1 MRTLI
6 TAWILILMFIPARP
20 ASAQTSA
27 DEQAVSTALDN
38 LHDAAS
44 KAQFDRYFGLYAENA
59 IFFGTD
65 ATERWTVDEFKA
77 YAKPSFDQGS
87 GWTFVTT
94 ERHIFFS
101 DDGNTAWFDEA
112 QTHEQ
117 YGVTRGTGVLV
128 RAGDNWKIAQY
139 NLTVPIPNDLLLEF
153 AARIIALGN

>member
-1 MRTLI
+1 MRKCIAVFIALLI
-6 TAWILILMFIPARP
+6 FIPNP
-20 ASAQTSA
+20 MSSAQSST
-27 DEQAVSTALDN
+27 DEQAVSEVLDT

-44 KAQFDRYFGLYAENA
+44 RGDFDRYFGTYTEDA

-65 ATERWTVDEFKA
+65 ATERWTKDQFKT
-77 YAKPSFDQGS
+77 YARPAFEDGS

-112 QTHEQ
+112 QTHDR

-128 RAGDNWKIAQY
+128 RVGDGWKIAQY
-139 NLTVPIPNDLLLEF
+139 NLTVPIPNSMLLEV
-153 AARIIALGN
+153 AARIMALDN